1 MDDLVIYRK
10 RLIPEECIHLKN
22 DTLLHRDDDVVV
34 TGWKA
39 IHPRP
44 DLDHGASVYYLKEGY
59 KVSRFCGADSSLLYW
74 YCDIVDC
81 SFSPDGR
88 ILTTTDLLADV
99 VIYPDG
105 SVRVVDLDELAEAF
119 EQGKLDATLL
129 SKALRS
135 LDKLLREIYN
145 GRLSVLTSPLEKY
158 SSLGL
163 Q

>member
-1 MDDLVIYRK
+1 MDDLIIYRK

-88 ILTTTDLLADV
+88 ILGKMAHCERKGRGVNLNIYGEQDLRL
-99 VIYPDG
+99 
-105 SVRVVDLDELAEAF
+105 F
-119 EQGKLDATLL
+119 ESGVGYFK
-129 SKALRS
+129 
-135 LDKLLREIYN
+135 
-145 GRLSVLTSPLEKY
+145 
-158 SSLGL
+158 
-163 Q
+163 